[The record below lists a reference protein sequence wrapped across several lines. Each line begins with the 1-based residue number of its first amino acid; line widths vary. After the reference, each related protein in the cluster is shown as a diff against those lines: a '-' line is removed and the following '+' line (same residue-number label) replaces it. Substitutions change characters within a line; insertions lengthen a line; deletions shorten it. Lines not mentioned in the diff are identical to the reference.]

1 MLEELS
7 IRNFAIVDRLSV
19 RFSPGLNVLSG
30 ETGAGKSILIGAL
43 GFLLGAKADTG
54 IIRSGADECLV
65 TGMIHV
71 GSNTDALDW
80 LAARGIEAEDGMLIV
95 RRGLKRTGRGSIHIQ
110 NVPSLRQDLADLAS
124 LLLEVHG
131 QRDGQALLRRERQR
145 LILDRYAGI
154 EEDVHAFGL
163 LYQSLLAKRKTME
176 ALAGSAAERAREI
189 EFLRYAVTEISEA
202 RLVPEEEEAL
212 AEEERLLSQYEKMF
226 SALTQA
232 RDMLGDA
239 DGAIARLRKARLHLE
254 TAASIDG
261 RLQEFGKRIDDAY
274 YEIQDVGEALRSHA
288 DLLSYDPDRLEVIE
302 SRLAELQKLKRKY
315 GPSLADVIRYRDEA
329 TSRLT
334 GLENWEEDRETLT
347 ADIQKLENEVH
358 ARAEVISRA
367 RAKAGESLAAS
378 VAGIMATLGMPAA
391 RFAVRLER
399 KPLVDGKVVVGPFGA
414 DEPEFHVSANK
425 GEPLRPIVDVASG
438 GELSRVMLAIKTVL
452 AKADGVPSMVFDEID
467 TGIGGEVALG
477 VAGHLAALA
486 GGRQVLCITHLAS
499 IAVRADNHIKVE
511 KLIEGDRTVT
521 KVTTLSGDDRV
532 REIAR
537 MLSGDADSKTSTDH
551 AADLIRKHG
560 RGT

>member
-54 IIRSGADECLV
+54 IIRSGADESLV
-65 TGMIHV
+65 SGMIQV
-71 GSNTDALDW
+71 GSNVDALAW
-80 LAARGIEAEDGMLIV
+80 LAGRGIEPEDGLLVI
-95 RRGLKRTGRGSIHIQ
+95 RRSLKRTGRGSIHIQ
-110 NVPSLRQDLADLAS
+110 NEPSLRQDLTELAS

-154 EEDVHAFGL
+154 EEEVQVYGSV
-163 LYQSLLAKRKTME
+163 YQALQAKRRTME
-176 ALAGSAAERAREI
+176 TLAGSAAERAREI
-189 EFLRYAVTEISEA
+189 DFLRYAVTEINEA
-202 RLVPEEEEAL
+202 RLAPGEEEAL
-212 AEEERLLSQYEKMF
+212 SEEERLLSQYEKMF

-232 RDMLGDA
+232 RDLLGDA
-239 DGAIARLRKARLHLE
+239 DGAVARLRKARLQLE
-254 TAASIDG
+254 TASGIDG
-261 RLQEFGKRIDDAY
+261 RLAEFGKRIDDDY
-274 YEIQDVGEALRSHA
+274 YEIEDVCEALRSHA
-288 DLLSYDPDRLEVIE
+288 DQLSFDPGRLELIE

-315 GPSLADVIRYRDEA
+315 GTTLEAVIRYCDESS
-329 TSRLT
+329 SRLE
-334 GLENWEEDRETLT
+334 GLENWEEDRESLVREI
-347 ADIQKLENEVH
+347 AGLETEVH
-358 ARAEVISRA
+358 ARAERISAA
-367 RAKAGESLAAS
+367 RAGAGEGLAHS

-399 KPLVDGKVVVGPFGA
+399 KPLVDGKVVVGPYGT

-452 AKADGVPSMVFDEID
+452 AKADGVPAMVFDEID
-467 TGIGGEVALG
+467 TGIGGEVAIG
-477 VAGHLAALA
+477 VAGHLAALSE
-486 GGRQVLCITHLAS
+486 GRQVLCITHLAS

-511 KLIEGDRTVT
+511 KLIDGDRTVT
-521 KVTTLSGDDRV
+521 KVTTLSGEARV

-537 MLSGDADSKTSTDH
+537 MLSGDAESRTSIDH

-560 RGT
+560 RGS

>member
-19 RFSPGLNVLSG
+19 HFSHGLNVLSG

-71 GSNTDALDW
+71 ASNTDALAW
-80 LAARGIEAEDGMLIV
+80 LASRGIELEDGMLVV
-95 RRGLKRTGRGSIHIQ
+95 RRSLKRTGRGSIHIQ
-110 NVPSLRQDLADLAS
+110 NVPSLRQDLVDLAS

-154 EEDVHAFGL
+154 EDEVQAYGL
-163 LYQSLLAKRKTME
+163 LYQSLLAKRRTMD
-176 ALAGSAAERAREI
+176 ALAGSAAERAREM
-189 EFLRYAVTEISEA
+189 EFLRYSVTEITEA
-202 RLVPEEEEAL
+202 RLVSEEEEAL
-212 AEEERLLSQYEKMF
+212 TEEEKLLSQYEKMF

-239 DGAIARLRKARLHLE
+239 DGAVARLRKARLQLE
-254 TAASIDG
+254 TASSIDG
-261 RLQEFGKRIDDAY
+261 RLSEFGKRIDDAY
-274 YEIQDVGEALRSHA
+274 YEIQDVWEALRTHA
-288 DLLSYDPDRLEVIE
+288 DLLSYDPGRLEVIE
-302 SRLAELQKLKRKY
+302 SRLAEIQKLKRKY
-315 GPSLADVIRYRDEA
+315 GPTLADVIRYRNESEA
-329 TSRLT
+329 RLA
-334 GLENWEEDRETLT
+334 GLENWEEDKETL
-347 ADIQKLENEVH
+347 AIEIQRLENEVL
-358 ARAEVISRA
+358 ANAEAISCA

-399 KPLVDGKVVVGPFGA
+399 KPLVEGKVVVGPFGA
-414 DEPEFHVSANK
+414 DEPEFHVSANR

-452 AKADGVPSMVFDEID
+452 AKADGVPAMVFDEID
-467 TGIGGEVALG
+467 TGIGGEVAIG
-477 VAGHLAALA
+477 VGGHLAALSED
-486 GGRQVLCITHLAS
+486 RQVLCITHLAS

-521 KVTTLSGDDRV
+521 KVTSLSGDGRV

>member
-43 GFLLGAKADTG
+43 GFMLGAKADTG
-54 IIRSGADECLV
+54 IIRSGADECIV
-65 TGMIHV
+65 SGMIQL
-71 GSNTDALDW
+71 GSTTDALTW
-80 LAARGIEAEDGMLIV
+80 LGNRGIEPEDGMLVI
-95 RRGLKRTGRGSIHIQ
+95 RRSLKRTGRGSIHIQ
-110 NVPSLRQDLADLAS
+110 NVPSLRQDLVELAS

-154 EEDVHAFGL
+154 EDEVQAYGTV
-163 LYQSLLAKRKTME
+163 YQSLLAKRKSMDT
-176 ALAGSAAERAREI
+176 LAGSAAERAREM
-189 EFLRYAVTEISEA
+189 EFLRYAVTEISGA
-202 RLVPEEEEAL
+202 RLVADEEEAL
-212 AEEERLLSQYEKMF
+212 TEEERLLSQYEKMF

-232 RDMLGDA
+232 RDLLGDS
-239 DGAIARLRKARLHLE
+239 DGAVARLRKARLQLE
-254 TAASIDG
+254 TASSIDG
-261 RLQEFGKRIDDAY
+261 RLSEFGKRIDDAY
-274 YEIQDVGEALRSHA
+274 YEIEDVCEALRSHT
-288 DLLSYDPDRLEVIE
+288 DQLSFDPGRLEVIE

-315 GPSLADVIRYRDEA
+315 GPTLVEVIRYRNDSEE
-329 TSRLT
+329 RLS
-334 GLENWEEDRETLT
+334 GLENWEEDRESLSREI
-347 ADIQKLENEVH
+347 AGLENEVH
-358 ARAEVISRA
+358 FRAEAISAA
-367 RAKAGESLAAS
+367 RTKAGEGLAGS

-399 KPLVDGKVVVGPFGA
+399 KPLVDGKVVVGLYGA

-452 AKADGVPSMVFDEID
+452 AKADGVPAMVFDEID
-467 TGIGGEVALG
+467 TGIGGEVAIG
-477 VAGHLAALA
+477 VGGHLSTLSE
-486 GGRQVLCITHLAS
+486 GRQVLCITHLAS

>member
-19 RFSPGLNVLSG
+19 HFSHGLNVLSG

-71 GSNTDALDW
+71 ASNTDALAW
-80 LAARGIEAEDGMLIV
+80 LASRGIELEDGMLVV
-95 RRGLKRTGRGSIHIQ
+95 RRSLKRTGRGSIHIQ
-110 NVPSLRQDLADLAS
+110 NVPSLRQDLVDLAS

-154 EEDVHAFGL
+154 EDEVQAYGL
-163 LYQSLLAKRKTME
+163 LYQSLLAKRRTMD
-176 ALAGSAAERAREI
+176 ALAGSAAERAREM
-189 EFLRYAVTEISEA
+189 EFLRYSVTEITEA
-202 RLVPEEEEAL
+202 RLVSEEEEAL
-212 AEEERLLSQYEKMF
+212 TEEEKLLSQYEKMF

-239 DGAIARLRKARLHLE
+239 DGAVARLRKARLQLE
-254 TAASIDG
+254 TASSIDG
-261 RLQEFGKRIDDAY
+261 RLSEFGKRIDDAY
-274 YEIQDVGEALRSHA
+274 YEIQDVWEALRTHA
-288 DLLSYDPDRLEVIE
+288 DLLSYDPGRLEVIE
-302 SRLAELQKLKRKY
+302 SRLAEIQKLKRKY
-315 GPSLADVIRYRDEA
+315 GPTLADVIRYRNESEA
-329 TSRLT
+329 RLA
-334 GLENWEEDRETLT
+334 GLENWEEDKETL
-347 ADIQKLENEVH
+347 AIEIQRLENEVL
-358 ARAEVISRA
+358 ANAEAISCA

-399 KPLVDGKVVVGPFGA
+399 KPLVEGKVVVGPFGA
-414 DEPEFHVSANK
+414 DEPEFHVSANR

-452 AKADGVPSMVFDEID
+452 AKADGVPAMVFDEID
-467 TGIGGEVALG
+467 TGIGGEVAIG
-477 VAGHLAALA
+477 VGGHLAALSED
-486 GGRQVLCITHLAS
+486 RQVLCITHLAS

-521 KVTTLSGDDRV
+521 KVTSLSGDGRV

-551 AADLIRKHG
+551 AA
-560 RGT
+560 

>member
-65 TGMIHV
+65 TGMIQV
-71 GSNTDALDW
+71 GSNNDALAW
-80 LAARGIEAEDGMLIV
+80 LDGRGIDPEDGMLVI
-95 RRGLKRTGRGSIHIQ
+95 RRSLKRTGRGSIYIQ
-110 NVPSLRQDLADLAS
+110 NVPSLRQDLVELAS

-154 EEDVHAFGL
+154 EEEVHDYGTVYQL
-163 LYQSLLAKRKTME
+163 LLSKRKTMD

-189 EFLRYAVTEISEA
+189 EFLLYAVEEINGA
-202 RLVPEEEEAL
+202 RLVPGEEEAL
-212 AEEERLLSQYEKMF
+212 TEEERLLSQYEKMF

-232 RDMLGDA
+232 RDLLGDA
-239 DGAIARLRKARLHLE
+239 DGGVAKLRKARLQLE
-254 TAASIDG
+254 TASGIDG
-261 RLQEFGKRIDDAY
+261 RLSEFGKRIDDAY
-274 YEIQDVGEALRSHA
+274 YEIEDVCEALRSHA
-288 DLLSYDPDRLEVIE
+288 DLLSFDPGRLEVVE
-302 SRLAELQKLKRKY
+302 SRLAELQKLKRQY
-315 GPSLADVIRYRDEA
+315 GPALVDVQRYRDE
-329 TSRLT
+329 SQVRLT
-334 GLENWEEDRETLT
+334 SLENWEEDRESL
-347 ADIQKLENEVH
+347 AREIQVLESDVH
-358 ARAEVISRA
+358 TRAEAISSA
-367 RAKAGESLAAS
+367 RAKAGEGLSAS

-391 RFAVRLER
+391 RFAIRLER
-399 KPLVDGKVVVGPFGA
+399 KPLVDGKVVVGPYGA

-452 AKADGVPSMVFDEID
+452 AKADGVPAMVFDEID
-467 TGIGGEVALG
+467 TGIGGEVAIG
-477 VAGHLAALA
+477 VGEHLSALSE
-486 GGRQVLCITHLAS
+486 GRQVLCITHLAS

-511 KLIEGDRTVT
+511 KLIDGERTIT
-521 KVTTLSGDDRV
+521 RVTTLSGDDRV

-537 MLSGDADSKTSTDH
+537 MLSGDAESRTSIDH

-560 RGT
+560 RGL

>member
-19 RFSPGLNVLSG
+19 RFCPGLNVLSG

-65 TGMIHV
+65 SGMIHV
-71 GSNTDALDW
+71 GSNIDALAW
-80 LAARGIEAEDGMLIV
+80 LEGRGIEPEDGLLVI
-95 RRGLKRTGRGSIHIQ
+95 RRSLKRTGRGSLHIQ
-110 NVPSLRQDLADLAS
+110 NIPSLRQDMIELAS

-154 EEDVHAFGL
+154 EDEVQAYGRV
-163 LYQSLLAKRKTME
+163 YQALVAKRKTME
-176 ALAGSAAERAREI
+176 SLAGSAVERAREI
-189 EFLRYAVTEISEA
+189 EFLRYAVTEITDA
-202 RLVPEEEEAL
+202 RLVAGEEEAL
-212 AEEERLLSQYEKMF
+212 TEEERLLSQYEKMF

-232 RDMLGDA
+232 RDLLGDA
-239 DGAIARLRKARLHLE
+239 DGAVARLRKARLQLE
-254 TAASIDG
+254 TASGIDS
-261 RLQEFGKRIDDAY
+261 RLSEFGKRIDDAY
-274 YEIQDVGEALRSHA
+274 YEIEDVCEALGSHA
-288 DLLSYDPDRLEVIE
+288 DQLSFDPGRLEVIE

-315 GPSLADVIRYRDEA
+315 GPALADVIRYRDESS
-329 TSRLT
+329 TRLV
-334 GLENWEEDRETLT
+334 GLENWEEDRESLSREI
-347 ADIQKLENEVH
+347 AELESEVH
-358 ARAEVISRA
+358 TRAESISEA
-367 RAKAGESLAAS
+367 RTRAGEGLARS
-378 VAGIMATLGMPAA
+378 VAAIMATLGMPAA

-452 AKADGVPSMVFDEID
+452 AKADGVPAMVFDEID
-467 TGIGGEVALG
+467 TGIGGEVALSVG
-477 VAGHLAALA
+477 GHLSALA
-486 GGRQVLCITHLAS
+486 EGRQVLCITHLAS

-511 KLIEGDRTVT
+511 KLIDGERTVT
-521 KVTTLSGDDRV
+521 KVTTLHGDDRV

-560 RGT
+560 RGS

>member
-19 RFSPGLNVLSG
+19 RFSSGLNVLSG

-43 GFLLGAKADTG
+43 GFLLGSKADTG

-71 GSNTDALDW
+71 GSTADALTW
-80 LAARGIEAEDGMLIV
+80 LDSRGIEPEDGMVII
-95 RRGLKRTGRGSIHIQ
+95 RRSLKRTGRGSIYIQ
-110 NVPSLRQDLADLAS
+110 NVPSLRQDMIELAS

-145 LILDRYAGI
+145 LVLDRYAGI
-154 EEDVHAFGL
+154 EAEVLAYGTVYH
-163 LYQSLLAKRKTME
+163 SLLAKRKTME
-176 ALAGSAAERAREI
+176 TLTGSAVERAREI
-189 EFLRYAVTEISEA
+189 EFLRYGVDEIIEA
-202 RLVPEEEEAL
+202 KLVLGEEETL
-212 AEEERLLSQYEKMF
+212 TEEERLLSQYEKMF

-232 RDMLGDA
+232 RDLLGDA
-239 DGAIARLRKARLHLE
+239 DGAVTRLRKARLQLE
-254 TAASIDG
+254 TASAIDG
-261 RLQEFGKRIDDAY
+261 RLSEFGKRIDDAY
-274 YEIQDVGEALRSHA
+274 YEIEDVCEALRSHA
-288 DLLSYDPDRLEVIE
+288 DQLSFDPGRLEIIE

-315 GPSLADVIRYRDEA
+315 GPALADVIRYRGESEA
-329 TSRLT
+329 RLAS
-334 GLENWEEDRETLT
+334 LENWEEDRESLSRE
-347 ADIQKLENEVH
+347 IKELENEVNT
-358 ARAEVISRA
+358 RAEAISRA
-367 RAKAGESLAAS
+367 RAKAGEGLASS
-378 VAGIMATLGMPAA
+378 VASIMATLGMPAA
-391 RFAVRLER
+391 RFAIRLER

-452 AKADGVPSMVFDEID
+452 AKADGVPAMVFDEID
-467 TGIGGEVALG
+467 TGIGGEVALAVG
-477 VAGHLAALA
+477 GHLSALSV
-486 GGRQVLCITHLAS
+486 GRQVLCITHLAS

-511 KLIEGDRTVT
+511 KLIDGDRTVS
-521 KVTTLSGDDRV
+521 KVTTLSGDDRI

-537 MLSGDADSKTSTDH
+537 MLSGDADSRTSIDH